1 MDNTVILDTKYDD
14 LNLFGKGKVRDIYDL
29 DDKLLLIATDRI
41 SAFDHILP
49 NGIPMKGK
57 VLNKLSEFWFDETTD
72 IVKNH
77 KITTNTSDYPSSL
90 KEHLDELA
98 DRSMIVKK
106 TETFPVECVARGY
119 ISGSAWKEYQEKGM
133 VCGIELTEGL
143 KESEKIDNPIFTPAT
158 KAETGHDINI
168 SYEECVGIIG
178 EQQTKELKEYTL
190 KLYERA
196 CEIAESKGITIAD
209 TKFEFGIL
217 DGNIILIDEA
227 LTPDSSRFWPKDDY
241 KPGRSQK
248 SFDKQYVRDYLL
260 EIGWDR
266 EPPIPTLPKEVIE
279 DTSRKYQEAYSNIT
293 GKKL

>member
-196 CEIAESKGITIAD
+196 CEIAESKGIIIAD